1 MLPTSTFRT
10 DIMIAVFH
18 QDALAIG
25 PRSFA
30 VEIIMHVRCSKQAV
44 FVVPLAPP
52 DCDLK
57 ILEIPSDLKHT

>member
-1 MLPTSTFRT
+1 
-10 DIMIAVFH
+10 MIAVFH